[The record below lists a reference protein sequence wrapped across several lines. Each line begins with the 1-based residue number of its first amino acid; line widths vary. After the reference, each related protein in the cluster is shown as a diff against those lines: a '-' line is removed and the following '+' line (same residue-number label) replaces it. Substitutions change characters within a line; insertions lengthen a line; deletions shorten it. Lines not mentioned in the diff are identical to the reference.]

1 MTHDEIEGAVTKLM
15 RGMAML
21 DERMKADLEIREE
34 IITWI
39 GGLLS
44 RIQELERH
52 VEALKAE
59 AAGEQRPS

>member
-15 RGMAML
+15 RGMAMV

-59 AAGEQRPS
+59 AASEQRPS